1 MHGYEKN
8 DFMMKKHTRKK
19 YFFGKMKFQ
28 RKPKKFFKIAETL
41 RRGIK
46 NFFPK
51 SFKNSIDK
59 NQKLLY

>member
-1 MHGYEKN
+1 
-8 DFMMKKHTRKK
+8 MMKKHTRKK

-28 RKPKKFFKIAETL
+28 RKPKKFFKIAKTL

-59 NQKLLY
+59 NQKLFY